1 MVPLET
7 ETQVNFL
14 LSRGAP
20 TVLVAA
26 VALCG
31 ATAAIDKLRQ
41 HLSLSLLDSTGPLV
55 SSKIALNP

>member
-7 ETQVNFL
+7 EAQVNFL

-31 ATAAIDKLRQ
+31 ATAATDKL
-41 HLSLSLLDSTGPLV
+41 TLV
-55 SSKIALNP
+55 SLINVLGLITILGGKLSKF

>member
-7 ETQVNFL
+7 EAQVNFL

-31 ATAAIDKLRQ
+31 AAAAIDKLRQ
-41 HLSLSLLDSTGPLV
+41 HLSLFDSTGPVV
-55 SSKIALNP
+55 SSKIALTP